1 LTIVGAE
8 SLLSELASCY
18 EREMAIKS
26 LIVGDLAVAEQVE
39 TLTIYLLAL
48 LTEVRLADVPSVVDK
63 LQSMLN

>member
-1 LTIVGAE
+1 
-8 SLLSELASCY
+8 
-18 EREMAIKS
+18 MAIKS